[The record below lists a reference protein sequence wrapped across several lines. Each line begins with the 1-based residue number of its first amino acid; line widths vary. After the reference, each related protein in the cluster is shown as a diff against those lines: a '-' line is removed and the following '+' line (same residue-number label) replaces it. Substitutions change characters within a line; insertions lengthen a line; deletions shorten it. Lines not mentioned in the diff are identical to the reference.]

1 MFLNLRKYEKN
12 IYIVEGLKPL
22 DIRKIIPMS
31 SIIVENLTGEYN
43 IRIVK
48 TMKPVKGCTKVWLGF
63 TDDNKLS
70 RPILIPEIFLN
81 GKEFKITGKT
91 KKEKIFNRL
100 DEVISID
107 SLCTNFIATSQHF
120 FQNPVN
126 IIKYIRIILLE
137 KLALINDVKLVHR
150 CSNTVTIK
158 DAINEFVYC
167 KSYNFPIL
175 HHYIS

>member
-1 MFLNLRKYEKN
+1 MFLNLRKYGKN

-31 SIIVENLTGEYN
+31 SIIVEDLTGEYN

-63 TDDNKLS
+63 TDDSKLS

-81 GKEFKITGKT
+81 GKEFKITGKI

-107 SLCTNFIATSQHF
+107 SLCINFIATNQH

-126 IIKYIRIILLE
+126 TIKYVRIILLE
-137 KLALINDVKLVHR
+137 KLALINDIKPIHR
-150 CSNTVTIK
+150 CYTATIK
-158 DAINEFVYC
+158 DTIDEFVYC